1 MIDEQWQD
9 YRDKAID
16 FVEEGRVE
24 PLTMI
29 IMCLK
34 WMSNDDVMEM
44 LDANELSERF
54 KEDYDD
60 NQLSE
65 RFFKDD
71 G

>member
-1 MIDEQWQD
+1 MRYEQWQD

-16 FVEEGRVE
+16 FVEQGLVE
-24 PLTMI
+24 PMTMI

-34 WMSNDDVMEM
+34 WMSNDDAQEM

-54 KEDYDD
+54 FE
-60 NQLSE
+60 N
-65 RFFKDD
+65 D

>member
-1 MIDEQWQD
+1 MIDEQWQS

-16 FVEEGRVE
+16 FVEQGLVE
-24 PLTMI
+24 PMTMI

-34 WMSNDDVMEM
+34 WMSNDDAQEM

-54 KEDYDD
+54 IEH
-60 NQLSE
+60 
-65 RFFKDD
+65 D

>member
-1 MIDEQWQD
+1 MIDEQWQS

-16 FVEEGRVE
+16 FVEQGLVE
-24 PLTMI
+24 PMTMI

-34 WMSNDDVMEM
+34 WMSEDDAEEM

-54 KEDYDD
+54 FE
-60 NQLSE
+60 N
-65 RFFKDD
+65 D

>member
-1 MIDEQWQD
+1 MIDEQWQS

-16 FVEEGRVE
+16 FVEQGLVE
-24 PLTMI
+24 PMTMI

-34 WMSNDDVMEM
+34 WMSEDDAEEM

-54 KEDYDD
+54 
-60 NQLSE
+60 
-65 RFFKDD
+65 FTDD